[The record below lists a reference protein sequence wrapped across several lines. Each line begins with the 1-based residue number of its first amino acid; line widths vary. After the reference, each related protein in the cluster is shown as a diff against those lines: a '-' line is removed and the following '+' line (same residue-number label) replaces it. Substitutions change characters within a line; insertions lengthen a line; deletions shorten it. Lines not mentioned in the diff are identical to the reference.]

1 MNRGSVVHRL
11 DPRTKILGFLVLS
24 ALPFVFNS
32 PLYVAAVSLGVIALG
47 AVARSLE
54 SYFRIRHLLV
64 LFLVVTFTAWQVSL
78 KGPTVVGHLGP
89 LTLTREALLYGLAA
103 GIRVSTV
110 VMVGVLFISTTKVE
124 ELLHGL
130 IRLGMPYRIGFVIS
144 MTARL
149 IPTLALTVTTIVQAQ
164 VARGL
169 DLEGRNPLRRVRRLA
184 PVAIPFL
191 VSTVR
196 HASMLSLALEAKG
209 FRPDMKRTYLI
220 ELRMTARDW
229 FALLGLAA
237 STMVC
242 LSLRLSGY
250 GAVLPGRI

>member
-32 PLYVAAVSLGVIALG
+32 PLYVAAVSLGVIGLG

-54 SYFRIRHLLV
+54 NYFRIRHLLV
-64 LFLVVTFTAWQVSL
+64 LFVVVTFRAWQVSL

-110 VMVGVLFISTTKVE
+110 VMVGLLFISTTKVE

-144 MTARL
+144 MTTRL

-169 DLEGRNPLRRVRRLA
+169 DLEGRNPLRRVQRLA

-191 VSTVR
+191 VSTIR

-237 STMVC
+237 STIGC